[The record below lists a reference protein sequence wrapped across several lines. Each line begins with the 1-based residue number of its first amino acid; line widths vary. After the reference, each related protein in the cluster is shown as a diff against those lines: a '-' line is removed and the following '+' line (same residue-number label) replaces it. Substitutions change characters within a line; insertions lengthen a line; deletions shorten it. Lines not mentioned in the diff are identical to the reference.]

1 MKVTDEIESINIRPG
16 VSILSVLR
24 HLNYKPWFAM
34 AEFVDNS
41 VQSYLQHR
49 DEIERIEG
57 NTSKLQVSIH
67 IDPTDTGRITIR
79 DNAAG
84 IYQNE
89 YARAFRPAE
98 LPPDRNGL
106 AEFGMGM
113 KSAACWFA
121 PQWAVRTSA
130 LGEPFERTV
139 QFDIGR
145 IVQDNLEELVVQS
158 KPVQP
163 AYHFTEIVLANLYKP
178 PQGRT
183 IGKIRDHLAS
193 IYRVFTRD
201 GLLEI
206 LFDDAPLSYK
216 TWPILF
222 KPYYKAESEPPKLWR
237 KEVNFDFGQGLRVHG
252 FAALF
257 ETGSIANAGF
267 ALFRRNRLIE
277 GSVDE
282 GYRPE
287 KIFGTPNKFAY
298 QRLFGELHLEGFD
311 VSHTKDGFRWDEN
324 EEPFLDLLKEHLNAE
339 PLPLLDQAD
348 GYRVRAQID
357 QLRKGAELAARR
369 TAEVIEREAP
379 PVLDRQINSE
389 PETRNPPKT
398 LPETHETAS
407 MREIQIEFH
416 ECRWQI
422 LLELVDDPAVGDWLS
437 ISDQMPAERDESN
450 GVRRLCLRLSLA
462 HPFMQHFGGT
472 DTEQIE
478 PLLRIAAAIG
488 LAEMTARESGVRSAG
503 TFRRNINELLR
514 DALSKP

>member
-1 MKVTDEIESINIRPG
+1 MTSTNSIESINIRPG

-49 DEIERIEG
+49 DEIEWVEKD
-57 NTSKLQVSIH
+57 NCKLQVNID
-67 IDPTDTGRITIR
+67 IDPGDDGRITVR

-84 IYQNE
+84 IYENE

-121 PQWAVRTSA
+121 PKWIVRTSA

-139 QFDIGR
+139 KFDINR
-145 IVQDNLEELVVQS
+145 IVQDNLEELIVQT
-158 KPVQP
+158 KPIRP
-163 AYHFTEIVLANLYKP
+163 TRHFTELVLTNLYKP

-193 IYRVFTRD
+193 IYRIFIRD
-201 GLLEI
+201 GI
-206 LFDDAPLSYK
+206 LDLRFDGDPLICR

-237 KEVNFDFGQGLRVHG
+237 KDIDFDFGQGLRVHG

-267 ALFRRNRLIE
+267 ALFRRKRLIE

-287 KIFGTPNKFAY
+287 KIFGAPNKFAY
-298 QRLFGELHLEGFD
+298 QRLFGELHLEGFE

-324 EEPFLDLLKEHLNAE
+324 EEPFLDLLKEHLNAQ

-348 GYRVRAQID
+348 GYRVRAQRD
-357 QLRKGAELAARR
+357 ELKKGAEIAARR
-369 TAEVIEREAP
+369 TAEAIEREVPA
-379 PVLDRQINSE
+379 VLERQMQQE
-389 PETRNPPKT
+389 PETKNPPEA
-398 LPETHETAS
+398 LPAVQEIAS
-407 MREIQIEFH
+407 VREINVEFH
-416 ECRWQI
+416 ECKWCI
-422 LLELVDDPAVGDWLS
+422 LLELSDDSEVGDWLS
-437 ISDQMPAERDESN
+437 ISDQSATGYDESDMI
-450 GVRRLCLRLSLA
+450 RRLSLRLSLA
-462 HPFMQHFGGT
+462 HPFMEQFSGT
-472 DTEQIE
+472 DPAQIE
-478 PLLRIAAAIG
+478 PLLRLAAAIG
-488 LAEMTARESGVRSAG
+488 LAEVSARESGVKPAG